1 MKKLVL
7 FSLLGLGVLTGCFS
21 SGKTEKKNPFQSKE
35 EINVI
40 STLSVSSVVT
50 ADQYNLAPRSVNLTR
65 KMSSKTPTQTTIDEA
80 AKVYESTKA
89 LFEKD
94 IQSESLES
102 DLENYISL
110 QQITY
115 DGQIYKLYVASSTE
129 KKDDEEWKMHYN
141 GMIVSENTEYQ
152 YEAIMEIETE
162 EDETEQENQFK
173 IYIDENTYVSIETK
187 KEVEAN
193 EQEMSYQYSVVK
205 DSKVVDSFNAKL
217 EIENNETEVKVTTL
231 IEQFKFKSIL
241 YQDTLYIR
249 VKDGINCYTL
259 ESKDGSYQLSQIDF
273 DAIEDLVCKNDD
285 NLNS

>member
-1 MKKLVL
+1 
-7 FSLLGLGVLTGCFS
+7 
-21 SGKTEKKNPFQSKE
+21 
-35 EINVI
+35 
-40 STLSVSSVVT
+40 
-50 ADQYNLAPRSVNLTR
+50 
-65 KMSSKTPTQTTIDEA
+65 
-80 AKVYESTKA
+80 
-89 LFEKD
+89 
-94 IQSESLES
+94 
-102 DLENYISL
+102 
-110 QQITY
+110 
-115 DGQIYKLYVASSTE
+115 
-129 KKDDEEWKMHYN
+129 
-141 GMIVSENTEYQ
+141 MIVSENTEYQ

-173 IYIDENTYVSIETK
+173 IYIDESTYVSIETK

>member
-129 KKDDEEWKMHYN
+129 KIDDEEWKMHYN

-205 DSKVVDSFNAKL
+205 DSKVVDSFKAKL

-231 IEQFKFKSIL
+231 TEQFKFKSIL